1 MPTAS
6 DKEEGRLAAQ
16 LDELR
21 ARMEKKR
28 QERAAAA
35 KEAEEDRKRA
45 ETKAEGKRKSED
57 KGVRMEVGSEKGK
70 ASKKRAAEED
80 HEGEVDASS
89 DGGVQSS
96 EFGVPT
102 PGPGGPCSRCERQGL
117 TCYFEGGRRR
127 SCTECR
133 RQKTQC
139 TAFQGGPPE
148 KKRRKV
154 GVRPGA
160 EGGGM
165 SAAGTPVPSGSGA
178 GVQDARH
185 EGHVPGTR
193 EGTPGTPGTP
203 RPKKRNFGQEMSR
216 GASLWPQKGGLCN
229 TELLYALLVEVQ
241 TLRREMKE
249 MRSEMAELREQREE
263 ILGEHFAALIDELR
277 GVEDAPGDIEAE
289 EEAEMEMEDSEDSAS
304 EWTPEGSTEAE

>member
-6 DKEEGRLAAQ
+6 DKEEERLAAQ

-80 HEGEVDASS
+80 HEGEVY
-89 DGGVQSS
+89 
-96 EFGVPT
+96 VPQQ
-102 PGPGGPCSRCERQGL
+102 PCSRCERQGL